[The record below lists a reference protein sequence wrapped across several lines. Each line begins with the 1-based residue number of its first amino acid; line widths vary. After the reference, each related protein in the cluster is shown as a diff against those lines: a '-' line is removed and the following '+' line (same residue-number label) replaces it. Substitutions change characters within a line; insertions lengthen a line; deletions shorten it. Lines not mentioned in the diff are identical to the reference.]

1 MVFKIN
7 ISDKDG
13 KTYKLELESED
24 LIGKALHDKIKG
36 TDILPALEGYEL
48 EITGT
53 SDKSGFTSHKD
64 VEGIGL
70 KKVLLTEYG
79 KGFKKRHR
87 KEGKKK
93 LSTPK
98 PKGLRMRRTMRGN
111 TISPVITQIN
121 MKVVKDGS
129 KPLAEA
135 FPDQNKPKV
144 EEAPKEEVKPEEA
157 PKTEETKPE
166 EKIKKEN
173 DNDKTQSKGDDNIK
187 SQEKVKEVK
196 VEKDS
201 LEKPVEEIKEEK
213 KEEVK
218 EKEE

>member
-144 EEAPKEEVKPEEA
+144 EEAKV
-157 PKTEETKPE
+157 E